1 MPKKP
6 DLSKAFGE
14 RFKTE
19 EKVDVQNPLTVA
31 AASLNENTDLKESKQ
46 ESTNVR
52 MQARM
57 KDNIQAS
64 TSEDINK
71 NTDLKESKQ
80 ESTDARMQ
88 ARMKDNVQASTPEDK
103 HVNVHVNSPE
113 CKQTR
118 KQERIQASEQAY
130 IGKGVEIDML
140 YDQIQQ
146 KKHLS
151 NGSFRYRADELEK
164 LDAIFK
170 ELEEKK
176 PGRISK
182 NDIARMALIAFYE
195 DYEKNGDESVLAQ
208 VFKRM

>member
-19 EKVDVQNPLTVA
+19 EKVDVQDPIAAA
-31 AASLNENTDLKESKQ
+31 AASLSKDTDLQ
-46 ESTNVR
+46 ESE
-52 MQARM
+52 Q
-57 KDNIQAS
+57 D
-64 TSEDINK
+64 
-71 NTDLKESKQ
+71 SK
-80 ESTDARMQ
+80 DARMH
-88 ARMKDNVQASTPEDK
+88 ARMNESEQEGKLEDMPENVPASLPER
-103 HVNVHVNSPE
+103 
-113 CKQTR
+113 KQTRTKAQVPVR
-118 KQERIQASEQAY
+118 KQERTEASEEAY
-130 IGKGVEIDML
+130 IGKGVIIEVL

-151 NGSFRYRADELEK
+151 NGSFRYKADELEK
-164 LDAIFK
+164 LEAIYR
-170 ELEEKK
+170 ELEQKK

-195 DYEKNGDESVLAQ
+195 DYEKNGDESILAQ

>member
-1 MPKKP
+1 
-6 DLSKAFGE
+6 
-14 RFKTE
+14 
-19 EKVDVQNPLTVA
+19 
-31 AASLNENTDLKESKQ
+31 
-46 ESTNVR
+46 
-52 MQARM
+52 
-57 KDNIQAS
+57 
-64 TSEDINK
+64 
-71 NTDLKESKQ
+71 
-80 ESTDARMQ
+80 
-88 ARMKDNVQASTPEDK
+88 
-103 HVNVHVNSPE
+103 
-113 CKQTR
+113 
-118 KQERIQASEQAY
+118 
-130 IGKGVEIDML
+130 ML

-170 ELEEKK
+170 GLEEKK

>member
-19 EKVDVQNPLTVA
+19 EKVDVQDPIA
-31 AASLNENTDLKESKQ
+31 AA
-46 ESTNVR
+46 
-52 MQARM
+52 
-57 KDNIQAS
+57 
-64 TSEDINK
+64 
-71 NTDLKESKQ
+71 
-80 ESTDARMQ
+80 
-88 ARMKDNVQASTPEDK
+88 
-103 HVNVHVNSPE
+103 
-113 CKQTR
+113 
-118 KQERIQASEQAY
+118 IQASEQEVLPEDTHARMHARKNEGEQERIEASEEAC
-130 IGKGVEIDML
+130 IGKGVIIEVL

-151 NGSFRYRADELEK
+151 NGSFRYKADELEK
-164 LDAIFK
+164 LDHIFR
-170 ELEEKK
+170 ELEARK

-195 DYEKNGDESVLAQ
+195 DYEKNGDESILAQ

>member
-19 EKVDVQNPLTVA
+19 DKVEVQDPIA
-31 AASLNENTDLKESKQ
+31 AAIAASKHEEKQ
-46 ESTNVR
+46 ENIRTSPDANINVGTQDDKNVR
-52 MQARM
+52 MHAR
-57 KDNIQAS
+57 
-64 TSEDINK
+64 
-71 NTDLKESKQ
+71 
-80 ESTDARMQ
+80 
-88 ARMKDNVQASTPEDK
+88 TPESLDASIDEK
-103 HVNVHVNSPE
+103 IPE
-113 CKQTR
+113 SVPERKPPRKQTG
-118 KQERIQASEQAY
+118 KQVNREVFEEAY
-130 IGKGVEIDML
+130 IGKGVIIEVL

-151 NGSFRYRADELEK
+151 NGSFRYKADELEK

-170 ELEEKK
+170 DLEAQK

-195 DYEKNGDESVLAQ
+195 DYEKNGEDSILAQ
-208 VFKRM
+208 VFRRM

>member
-1 MPKKP
+1 M
-6 DLSKAFGE
+6 LRA
-14 RFKTE
+14 
-19 EKVDVQNPLTVA
+19 
-31 AASLNENTDLKESKQ
+31 SKQ
-46 ESTNVR
+46 
-52 MQARM
+52 
-57 KDNIQAS
+57 DNIQTSLPENKQAHKSAS
-64 TSEDINK
+64 
-71 NTDLKESKQ
+71 
-80 ESTDARMQ
+80 
-88 ARMKDNVQASTPEDK
+88 VP
-103 HVNVHVNSPE
+103 
-113 CKQTR
+113 TR
-118 KQERIQASEQAY
+118 KQKHIEASEEAS

-170 ELEEKK
+170 ELEGKK

>member
-1 MPKKP
+1 MSKKP

-19 EKVDVQNPLTVA
+19 EKVDVEDPLAAA
-31 AASLNENTDLKESKQ
+31 AASLSKNIDRKESKQ
-46 ESTNVR
+46 
-52 MQARM
+52 
-57 KDNIQAS
+57 DGI
-64 TSEDINK
+64 
-71 NTDLKESKQ
+71 
-80 ESTDARMQ
+80 DARTH
-88 ARMKDNVQASTPEDK
+88 ARTKDNVQESTSDNIP
-103 HVNVHVNSPE
+103 VNSPE
-113 CKQTR
+113 RKRIRRPASVPTS
-118 KQERIQASEQAY
+118 KQEHTEASKEAS
-130 IGKGVEIDML
+130 ISKGVEVDML

-195 DYEKNGDESVLAQ
+195 DYDKNGDESVLAQ

>member
-19 EKVDVQNPLTVA
+19 QKVEVQNPFEVVL
-31 AASLNENTDLKESKQ
+31 SQPSKHESVQ
-46 ESTNVR
+46 ESN
-52 MQARM
+52 
-57 KDNIQAS
+57 
-64 TSEDINK
+64 
-71 NTDLKESKQ
+71 
-80 ESTDARMQ
+80 DARMH
-88 ARMKDNVQASTPEDK
+88 ARTNEGEQESKLED
-103 HVNVHVNSPE
+103 VP
-113 CKQTR
+113 TR
-118 KQERIQASEQAY
+118 KQERLEASEEAY
-130 IGKGVEIDML
+130 IGKGVIIEVL

-151 NGSFRYRADELEK
+151 NGSFRYKADELEK

-170 ELEEKK
+170 DLEARK

-195 DYEKNGDESVLAQ
+195 DYEKNGDESILAQ

>member
-19 EKVDVQNPLTVA
+19 EKVDVEDPLAAA
-31 AASLNENTDLKESKQ
+31 AASLSKDIDRKESEQ
-46 ESTNVR
+46 DS
-52 MQARM
+52 
-57 KDNIQAS
+57 I
-64 TSEDINK
+64 
-71 NTDLKESKQ
+71 
-80 ESTDARMQ
+80 DARTH
-88 ARMKDNVQASTPEDK
+88 ARMKDNVQESTSESTSDNIP
-103 HVNVHVNSPE
+103 VNSLERRRIRRPASVP
-113 CKQTR
+113 TS
-118 KQERIQASEQAY
+118 KQEHTEASKEAS
-130 IGKGVEIDML
+130 ISKGVEVDML

>member
-19 EKVDVQNPLTVA
+19 QVVEVTCPIDAV
-31 AASLNENTDLKESKQ
+31 
-46 ESTNVR
+46 
-52 MQARM
+52 
-57 KDNIQAS
+57 IQAS
-64 TSEDINK
+64 KHVEPPASVSEDK
-71 NTDLKESKQ
+71 NASMHACTDGSQ
-80 ESTDARMQ
+80 
-88 ARMKDNVQASTPEDK
+88 QASRLEGVPES
-103 HVNVHVNSPE
+103 VNVSTNEVLPE
-113 CKQTR
+113 RTQTR
-118 KQERIQASEQAY
+118 KQRRAQERIEASEEMH
-130 IGKGVEIDML
+130 KGVDIAML

-164 LDAIFK
+164 LEAIFK
-170 ELEEKK
+170 ELEAKK

-195 DYEKNGDESVLAQ
+195 DYEKNGDESILAQ
-208 VFKRM
+208 VFQRM

>member
-19 EKVDVQNPLTVA
+19 EKVDVQDPLTVA
-31 AASLNENTDLKESKQ
+31 AASLNE
-46 ESTNVR
+46 
-52 MQARM
+52 
-57 KDNIQAS
+57 
-64 TSEDINK
+64 

-113 CKQTR
+113 RKQTH

>member
-1 MPKKP
+1 
-6 DLSKAFGE
+6 
-14 RFKTE
+14 T
-19 EKVDVQNPLTVA
+19 
-31 AASLNENTDLKESKQ
+31 
-46 ESTNVR
+46 
-52 MQARM
+52 
-57 KDNIQAS
+57 
-64 TSEDINK
+64 
-71 NTDLKESKQ
+71 
-80 ESTDARMQ
+80 
-88 ARMKDNVQASTPEDK
+88 KDNVQESTSESTSDNIP
-103 HVNVHVNSPE
+103 VNSPE
-113 CKQTR
+113 RKRIRRPASVPTS
-118 KQERIQASEQAY
+118 KQEHTEAS
-130 IGKGVEIDML
+130 ISKGVEVDML

-195 DYEKNGDESVLAQ
+195 DYDKNGDESVLAQ

>member
-19 EKVDVQNPLTVA
+19 EKVEVQDPLA
-31 AASLNENTDLKESKQ
+31 AAADSIKKEASVQ
-46 ESTNVR
+46 ESIQEDRQASSDPFMPEREQESMQDEKNVR
-52 MQARM
+52 MHAYTPDVIHESMDVSKQGRKKAS
-57 KDNIQAS
+57 KHTGSQISPQESPSISSQAS
-64 TSEDINK
+64 
-71 NTDLKESKQ
+71 
-80 ESTDARMQ
+80 R
-88 ARMKDNVQASTPEDK
+88 
-103 HVNVHVNSPE
+103 
-113 CKQTR
+113 
-118 KQERIQASEQAY
+118 
-130 IGKGVEIDML
+130 GKGVEIEML

-170 ELEEKK
+170 GLEEKK

-195 DYEKNGDESVLAQ
+195 DYENNGDESILAQ

>member
-19 EKVDVQNPLTVA
+19 EKVDVQDPLA
-31 AASLNENTDLKESKQ
+31 AATTSLSKDIDLKESEQ
-46 ESTNVR
+46 
-52 MQARM
+52 
-57 KDNIQAS
+57 DNI
-64 TSEDINK
+64 
-71 NTDLKESKQ
+71 
-80 ESTDARMQ
+80 DARMQ
-88 ARMKDNVQASTPEDK
+88 ARMKDNVQVSTSE
-103 HVNVHVNSPE
+103 S
-113 CKQTR
+113 KQIHKSTSVPTR
-118 KQERIQASEQAY
+118 KQKRTEASEEASV
-130 IGKGVEIDML
+130 GKGVEIDML

-164 LDAIFK
+164 LDTIFK
-170 ELEEKK
+170 ELEGKK

>member
-19 EKVDVQNPLTVA
+19 EKVDVQDPIA
-31 AASLNENTDLKESKQ
+31 AA
-46 ESTNVR
+46 
-52 MQARM
+52 MQAT
-57 KDNIQAS
+57 KDAEKDAILLAGLP
-64 TSEDINK
+64 ENK
-71 NTDLKESKQ
+71 
-80 ESTDARMQ
+80 DARMHAYTSDVIPESMNVSINEGPPAGRQ
-88 ARMKDNVQASTPEDK
+88 ARRKVPTPAREQASKTESKP
-103 HVNVHVNSPE
+103 
-113 CKQTR
+113 TR
-118 KQERIQASEQAY
+118 KPANQQESKDENEQAD
-130 IGKGVEIDML
+130 IDKGVLVDML

-164 LDAIFK
+164 LEAIYRD
-170 ELEEKK
+170 LDRAK

-182 NDIARMALIAFYE
+182 NDIARLALIAFYE
-195 DYEKNGDESVLAQ
+195 DYEQNGDESILAQ

>member
-19 EKVDVQNPLTVA
+19 QKVEVQNPFEVA
-31 AASLNENTDLKESKQ
+31 LSQPSEQDSVQDSSDVRMHARTQESKPEDVPASLPESIQIRQPTLEHVDL
-46 ESTNVR
+46 
-52 MQARM
+52 
-57 KDNIQAS
+57 D
-64 TSEDINK
+64 
-71 NTDLKESKQ
+71 
-80 ESTDARMQ
+80 
-88 ARMKDNVQASTPEDK
+88 
-103 HVNVHVNSPE
+103 
-113 CKQTR
+113 
-118 KQERIQASEQAY
+118 ASEQAY
-130 IGKGVEIDML
+130 IGKGVIIEVL

-151 NGSFRYRADELEK
+151 NGSFRYKADELEK
-164 LDAIFK
+164 LDTIFK
-170 ELEEKK
+170 DLEARK

-195 DYEKNGDESVLAQ
+195 DYEKNGDESILAQ

>member
-19 EKVDVQNPLTVA
+19 EKVDVQDPLA
-31 AASLNENTDLKESKQ
+31 AATTSLSKDIDLKESEQ
-46 ESTNVR
+46 
-52 MQARM
+52 
-57 KDNIQAS
+57 DNI
-64 TSEDINK
+64 
-71 NTDLKESKQ
+71 
-80 ESTDARMQ
+80 DARMQ
-88 ARMKDNVQASTPEDK
+88 ARMKDNVQVSTSESK
-103 HVNVHVNSPE
+103 HDNVPVDSLE
-113 CKQTR
+113 RKQIHKSTSVPTR
-118 KQERIQASEQAY
+118 KQKRTEASEEASV
-130 IGKGVEIDML
+130 GKGVEIDML

-151 NGSFRYRADELEK
+151 NGSFRYRANELEK
-164 LDAIFK
+164 LDTIFK
-170 ELEEKK
+170 ELEGKK

>member
-1 MPKKP
+1 MSKKP

-19 EKVDVQNPLTVA
+19 EKVDVQDPLAAA
-31 AASLNENTDLKESKQ
+31 AASLSKDVDLKENEQ
-46 ESTNVR
+46 EGV
-52 MQARM
+52 
-57 KDNIQAS
+57 
-64 TSEDINK
+64 
-71 NTDLKESKQ
+71 
-80 ESTDARMQ
+80 DARMQ
-88 ARMKDNVQASTPEDK
+88 ARIKDNIQVSTPEDR
-103 HVNVHVNSPE
+103 HDNIPANSPE
-113 CKQTR
+113 RKQTR
-118 KQERIQASEQAY
+118 KPTSVPARKQEYTETSEEASV
-130 IGKGVEIDML
+130 GKGVKIDML

-151 NGSFRYRADELEK
+151 NGSFRYRANELEK

-195 DYEKNGDESVLAQ
+195 DFEKNGDESVLAQ

>member
-19 EKVDVQNPLTVA
+19 QKVEVQNPFEVA
-31 AASLNENTDLKESKQ
+31 LNQPSEREGVQESKDARMHARTNESKQ
-46 ESTNVR
+46 KSR
-52 MQARM
+52 L
-57 KDNIQAS
+57 
-64 TSEDINK
+64 EDVP
-71 NTDLKESKQ
+71 
-80 ESTDARMQ
+80 M
-88 ARMKDNVQASTPEDK
+88 
-103 HVNVHVNSPE
+103 
-113 CKQTR
+113 R
-118 KQERIQASEQAY
+118 KQEHLEASEEAY
-130 IGKGVEIDML
+130 IGKGVIIEVL

-151 NGSFRYRADELEK
+151 NGSFRYKADELEK

-170 ELEEKK
+170 DLEARK

-195 DYEKNGDESVLAQ
+195 DYEKNGDESILAQ

>member
-19 EKVDVQNPLTVA
+19 EKVDVQDPLAVA
-31 AASLNENTDLKESKQ
+31 APLNEDTGLKESKQ
-46 ESTNVR
+46 ESTN
-52 MQARM
+52 
-57 KDNIQAS
+57 
-64 TSEDINK
+64 
-71 NTDLKESKQ
+71 
-80 ESTDARMQ
+80 ARMQ
-88 ARMKDNVQASTPEDK
+88 VRVKDSVQASTPEDK

-113 CKQTR
+113 RKQTR
-118 KQERIQASEQAY
+118 KQERTQVREQAY

>member
-19 EKVDVQNPLTVA
+19 EKVDVQDPIA
-31 AASLNENTDLKESKQ
+31 AA
-46 ESTNVR
+46 V
-52 MQARM
+52 
-57 KDNIQAS
+57 QAS
-64 TSEDINK
+64 KDTEKHEGIHAD
-71 NTDLKESKQ
+71 TDVPMNAVQSVSLPESVVEGK
-80 ESTDARMQ
+80 DARMH
-88 ARMKDNVQASTPEDK
+88 ARTD
-103 HVNVHVNSPE
+103 
-113 CKQTR
+113 
-118 KQERIQASEQAY
+118 ASENVSIDESMPERKPSRKSAGRQVNRDASEEAY
-130 IGKGVEIDML
+130 IGKGVIIEVL

-151 NGSFRYRADELEK
+151 NGSFRYKADELEK

-170 ELEEKK
+170 DLEAKK

-195 DYEKNGDESVLAQ
+195 DYEKNGDESILAQ
-208 VFKRM
+208 VFRRM